1 MIDMIDMVDR
11 VDMVDTVERVDTDD
25 RDDRDDMDDTDSLDT
40 DVVDTDTPVVRFAET
55 TKRFGDLTALDRLNL
70 DVVEGEIV
78 GLLGPNGAGKTTAL
92 RTLLGLLKPTSG
104 RAEIFGTDAWDHP
117 VEAHRHLA
125 YVPGEFSV
133 WPQLTGGQI
142 LDLLGE
148 TSGGY
153 DASYREELTERFN
166 FDPRKKGRSYSKG
179 NRQKIAVI
187 AGLMTRA
194 PLLVMD
200 EPSSGLDPL
209 MEATFQDCLREAKDR
224 GQTILLSSHILSEVE
239 AVCDRVAV
247 LREGVLVE
255 QGTLAELRH
264 LHAHTVEASY
274 EGEPPVLDD
283 VPGVV
288 NVDIRDSAVTLQVT
302 GSTDPLLKA
311 LARASVPSIQIRE
324 PSLEELFHAYYD
336 EPATAEPSGAA
347 S

>member
-1 MIDMIDMVDR
+1 V
-11 VDMVDTVERVDTDD
+11 
-25 RDDRDDMDDTDSLDT
+25 
-40 DVVDTDTPVVRFAET
+40 
-55 TKRFGDLTALDRLNL
+55 N
-70 DVVEGEIV
+70 EGEIV
-78 GLLGPNGAGKTTAL
+78 GLLGPNGAGKTTTL

-104 RAEIFGTDAWDHP
+104 RAEIFGIDAWANP

-125 YVPGEFSV
+125 FIPGEFAV

-142 LDLLGE
+142 LDLLG
-148 TSGGY
+148 TVTGGY
-153 DASYREELTERFN
+153 DQRFRDELVERFN
-166 FDPRKKGRSYSKG
+166 FDPSKRGRSYSKG

-209 MEATFQDCLREAKDR
+209 MEAAFQDCLREAKAH

-255 QGTLAELRH
+255 HGTLAELRH
-264 LHAHTVEASY
+264 LHAHTVEATY
-274 EGEPPVLDD
+274 EGAPPDLAGL
-283 VPGVV
+283 PGVEDV
-288 NVDIRDSAVTLQVT
+288 HVRDGVIRLQVT

-311 LARASVPSIQIRE
+311 LARANVPSIQLRE

-336 EPATAEPSGAA
+336 DSAEAATGTSG
-347 S
+347 